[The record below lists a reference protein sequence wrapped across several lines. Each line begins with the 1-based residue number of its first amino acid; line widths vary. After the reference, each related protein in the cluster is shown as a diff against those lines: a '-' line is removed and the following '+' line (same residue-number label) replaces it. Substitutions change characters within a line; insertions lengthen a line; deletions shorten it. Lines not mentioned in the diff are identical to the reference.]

1 MVWIHDNGLLA
12 DIKIISTHQLMRK
25 KLNSLQSILH
35 VRSNTSIIDIRHIHK
50 ENSII
55 YTHTSYRQIYAL
67 FKNMKRRNEL
77 GVWWKC
83 I

>member
-25 KLNSLQSILH
+25 QLNSLQR
-35 VRSNTSIIDIRHIHK
+35 VRLNTSIIDIRHIHT

-55 YTHTSYRQIYAL
+55 YTHFL
-67 FKNMKRRNEL
+67 
-77 GVWWKC
+77 
-83 I
+83 